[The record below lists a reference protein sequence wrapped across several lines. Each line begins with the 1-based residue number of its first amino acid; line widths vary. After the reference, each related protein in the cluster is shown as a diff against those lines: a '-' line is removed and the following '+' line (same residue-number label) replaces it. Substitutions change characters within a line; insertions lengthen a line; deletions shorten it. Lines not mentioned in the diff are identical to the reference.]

1 MRATMLMSAM
11 ATAVGAV
18 SNLPANT
25 GTGYRVGGKARKPHW
40 KSTQSEEDRVKRI
53 EAAEAKR
60 IRKAIKRGERSKEDV
75 IAFVLNNTKSR
86 EDAIIRLQEVGIS
99 SDDIPDTLVEN
110 GVM

>member
-1 MRATMLMSAM
+1 MRATI
-11 ATAVGAV
+11 
-18 SNLPANT
+18 T
-25 GTGYRVGGKARKPHW
+25 GTEYRVEGKARKPHW

-75 IAFVLNNTKSR
+75 IAFVLNNPKTKSR

-99 SDDIPDTLVEN
+99 SEDIPDTLVEN